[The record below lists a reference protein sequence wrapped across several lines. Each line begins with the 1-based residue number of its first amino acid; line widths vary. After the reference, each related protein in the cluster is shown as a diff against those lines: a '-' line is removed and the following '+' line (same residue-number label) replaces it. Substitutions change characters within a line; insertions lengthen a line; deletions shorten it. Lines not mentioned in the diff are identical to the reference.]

1 MVKKKMTA
9 KVFVNNV
16 LVGHAIGIVAGLVP
30 SALLGELCKALMG
43 RYPLFGTIYQLVN
56 TFMLAVPLL
65 IGMAVAF
72 QFKFRPIP
80 MVCIAAAAWIGSGAL
95 TFTPKGVLLAGMG
108 DLVNILVTVSM
119 ASGLVLIIGSRL
131 GSFEPLLMPLA
142 VSVIGG
148 ALGLLTFPVVHA
160 LTLGLGRLIN
170 SFFVLQPVLMGILVA
185 ASFSVIM
192 ISPISTVAI
201 ATAIGMSGLAS
212 GAGNL
217 GCVAAAVGM
226 FVGGLRVNTLGLSL
240 SALIGTPKIMIA
252 SMVRK
257 PAIAVPIMLNA
268 ALLGTIGIFFQ
279 IKGTPISAGFG
290 FSGLVGPINALH
302 FMPAASGLSNLLVLG
317 LAYLIVPFAGG
328 IFFEWFCRRILHLY
342 TSHDYRA

>member
-1 MVKKKMTA
+1 MTT

-43 RYPLFGTIYQLVN
+43 HYPIFGTIYQLVS
-56 TFMLAVPLL
+56 TYMLAVPLL

-72 QFKFRPIP
+72 EFRFKPIP
-80 MVCIAAAAWIGSGAL
+80 MVCVAAAAWIGSGAL
-95 TFTPKGVLLAGMG
+95 KFTPNGVLLGGMG

-119 ASGLVLIIGSRL
+119 ASGLVLIIGNRM
-131 GSFEPLLMPLA
+131 GSFEPLLMPLV

-148 ALGLLTFPVVHA
+148 ALGLITFPAVHA
-160 LTLGLGRLIN
+160 MTLAIGRMIN

-226 FVGGLRVNTLGLSL
+226 FVGGLRVNTIGLSL

-252 SMVRK
+252 TLVRK
-257 PAIAVPIMLNA
+257 PVIAVPIMLNA
-268 ALLGTIGIFFQ
+268 ALLGTLGVLFQ

-290 FSGLVGPINALH
+290 FSGLVGPINAMH
-302 FMPAASGLSNLLVLG
+302 FMPDGAIFSNLLVTG
-317 LAYLIVPFAGG
+317 LVYLLVPFAGG
-328 IFFEWFCRRILHLY
+328 IFFEWFCRSVLHLY
-342 TSHDYRA
+342 KQEDYRA